1 MESVV
6 IVVMSL
12 TSS

>member
-1 MESVV
+1 
-6 IVVMSL
+6 MSL

>member
-1 MESVV
+1 MTMN
-6 IVVMSL
+6 MSL

>member
-1 MESVV
+1 MYIYEN
-6 IVVMSL
+6 MSL